1 VRLFLILL
9 CSLSA
14 LACRAPIAPKRAM
27 KEVFVEPARLG
38 TSPLT
43 EWPFTPEDEERAY
56 EAVRSLDEGRTEGRR
71 KLAIMLDQW
80 KPPARRPDGTIAPIS
95 TVVVIDDSG
104 YPDGLPDVL
113 YFPTREDIRSGSAV
127 YVGHSVYKRDAWRPG
142 SDLSHHLRFLVV
154 NREAFGLRLPV
165 GSIEL
170 GVTVSGDEDATIGGG
185 FTLLAAA
192 NERGEAIR
200 TLYVEPGGRAL
211 IHVFY
216 RARRLGRNLHL
227 RWLLEE
233 GEPPVGKGLGVSDE
247 AEADGS
253 EGELEP
259 APEEA
264 DAPALTPELE
274 PAPALKPE
282 PEAPPDGGEGEL
294 PPEPAPGELP
304 PEGEEARAAG
314 PPEDDENE
322 RRWKF
327 YAVLT
332 RRYVITEGIVT
343 SLEQRVAAEEPLPEP
358 ADGDY
363 TEPRVTPLTPR

>member
-1 VRLFLILL
+1 
-9 CSLSA
+9 
-14 LACRAPIAPKRAM
+14 M

-43 EWPFTPEDEERAY
+43 EWPFSPEDEERAY
-56 EAVRSLDEGRTEGRR
+56 EVIRSLDEGRTEGRR
-71 KLAIMLDQW
+71 KLAIIIDQW

-95 TVVVIDDSG
+95 TVVVLDDSD
-104 YPDGLPDVL
+104 YPDGLPDIL
-113 YFPTREDIRSGSAV
+113 YFPAREDIRTGSGV

-154 NREAFGLRLPV
+154 NREPFGLRLPV
-165 GSIEL
+165 SEIEL
-170 GVTVSGDEDATIGGG
+170 GVTVSDDEEATIGGG
-185 FTLLAAA
+185 FSLLAAA

-200 TLYVEPGGRAL
+200 TLYVEPGGTAM

-227 RWLLEE
+227 RWLVEE
-233 GEPPVGKGLGVSDE
+233 GEPPVGQGLGVSDE
-247 AEADGS
+247 ADADGS

-259 APEEA
+259 DPEAEDPSEA
-264 DAPALTPELE
+264 EPGPEPQPE
-274 PAPALKPE
+274 PPLKPE
-282 PEAPPDGGEGEL
+282 PEGPADGGGGGEL

-304 PEGEEARAAG
+304 PEGQESRAAG
-314 PPEDDENE
+314 PPEDAEQEN
-322 RRWKF
+322 RWKF

-332 RRYVITEGIVT
+332 RRYVISEGIVT
-343 SLEQRVAAEEPLPEP
+343 PLEQRVAAEEPLPEP

>member
-1 VRLFLILL
+1 
-9 CSLSA
+9 
-14 LACRAPIAPKRAM
+14 M

-38 TSPLT
+38 TSPLS
-43 EWPFTPEDEERAY
+43 EWPFAPEDEERTY
-56 EAVRSLDEGRTEGRR
+56 EAIRSLDEGRTEGRR
-71 KLAIMLDQW
+71 KLAIMIDQW

-95 TVVVIDDSG
+95 TVVVIDESG
-104 YPDGLPDVL
+104 YPNGLPDVL
-113 YFPTREDIRSGSAV
+113 YFPAREDIRTGSGV
-127 YVGHSVYKRDAWRPG
+127 YIGHSVYKRDAWQPN

-154 NREAFGLRLPV
+154 NREPFGLRLPV
-165 GSIEL
+165 NEIEL
-170 GVTVSGDEDATIGGG
+170 GVTASDDDKATLGSG

-200 TLYVEPGGRAL
+200 TLYVEPGGTGL

-227 RWLLEE
+227 RWLIEE
-233 GEPPVGKGLGVSDE
+233 GQPPVGKGLGVSDE
-247 AEADGS
+247 EEADGS

-259 APEEA
+259 EPE
-264 DAPALTPELE
+264 PE
-274 PAPALKPE
+274 PAKAPPAEPGPEPPLRPE
-282 PEAPPDGGEGEL
+282 PEAPADGGEGQL

-304 PEGEEARAAG
+304 PEGDESRAAG
-314 PPEDDENE
+314 PPEDQEQR

-332 RRYVITEGIVT
+332 RRYVISEGIVT
-343 SLEQRVAAEEPLPEP
+343 PLEQRVAAEEPLPEP